1 MKSYS
6 SFSFFILVASV
17 SSFGAGN
24 EVGNGG
30 NAVICKKTVELLDF
44 YESKI
49 LRGWELD
56 PAATN
61 TKDDAFSNAKSKI
74 EALQKFDPKTAR
86 VLLAGL
92 ARLQKD
98 FSFEQEISI
107 QPLGDSLHVF
117 TPKDPECR
125 VEQFVVLRKHPLP
138 DEKRVLIN
146 RGIWDRLDLS
156 NQTGTVLHETIYEY
170 FAELGE
176 KESTKARYLVS
187 YLMGKDFVTAGLDG
201 YWAKVK
207 ALRVP
212 IYR

>member
-98 FSFEQEISI
+98 FSFEQEMYFGRLSRYTGKEQIS
-107 QPLGDSLHVF
+107 LRLRHSLRHCHC
-117 TPKDPECR
+117 TDDC
-125 VEQFVVLRKHPLP
+125 
-138 DEKRVLIN
+138 
-146 RGIWDRLDLS
+146 
-156 NQTGTVLHETIYEY
+156 
-170 FAELGE
+170 
-176 KESTKARYLVS
+176 
-187 YLMGKDFVTAGLDG
+187 TA
-201 YWAKVK
+201 AS
-207 ALRVP
+207 
-212 IYR
+212 